1 MKSIL
6 RGHVTVT
13 KQCITGKN
21 SKQITEFQEF
31 NQLKH
36 VINEN
41 NLMQN
46 VVIFLITGQRTFCH
60 SKNFLRS
67 HFAKFTMTNADK
79 CPSLSSLGLLWL
91 NCYRF

>member
-36 VINEN
+36 VINEK

-46 VVIFLITGQRTFCH
+46 VVIFLITDQRTF
-60 SKNFLRS
+60 
-67 HFAKFTMTNADK
+67 
-79 CPSLSSLGLLWL
+79 
-91 NCYRF
+91 